1 MLVIY
6 QTWLT
11 ASVLRHIASPL
22 TIAKGK
28 TTVVKTKS
36 HSFWNQ
42 NLAPL
47 RGMMSVKNPR
57 KKYRNCN
64 H

>member
-1 MLVIY
+1 MVGILPNKAGRIHTVI
-6 QTWLT
+6 
-11 ASVLRHIASPL
+11 HSPL
-22 TIAKGK
+22 TTAKGK

-42 NLAPL
+42 ILAPL

-57 KKYRNCN
+57 KK
-64 H
+64 